1 MPLTGGCGC
10 GSVRYRVG
18 VEAMFT
24 HACHCTDCQ
33 RTTGSAFVIHS
44 VYARDDLHIDGETQV
59 ATLPSGS
66 GAGCELHFCSKCGT
80 YIWCRYLYHKV
91 DVIALRVGTLDD
103 TSMVKPQAHIFVRS
117 KQSWFDLPDGVPVF
131 EGAMDRD
138 AVWSAESVAR
148 YNATRSFS

>member
-1 MPLTGGCGC
+1 M
-10 GSVRYRVG
+10 
-18 VEAMFT
+18 
-24 HACHCTDCQ
+24 
-33 RTTGSAFVIHS
+33 
-44 VYARDDLHIDGETQV
+44 

-117 KQSWFDLPDGVPVF
+117 KLSWFDLPDGVPVF

-148 YNATRSFS
+148 YNATRSFG

>member
-10 GSVRYRVG
+10 GAVRYRIG

-24 HACHCTDCQ
+24 HACHCMDCQ

-44 VYARDDLHIDGETQV
+44 VYARDDLQIVGETQ
-59 ATLPSGS
+59 AAILPSGS
-66 GAGCELHFCSKCGT
+66 GAGCELHFCAKCGT

-103 TSMVKPQAHIFVRS
+103 TSKVKPRAHIFLRS
-117 KQSWFDLPDGVPVF
+117 KQAWLELPADVPTF
-131 EGAMDRD
+131 EGALDRD
-138 AVWSAESVAR
+138 AVWPVESVER
-148 YNATRSFS
+148 YNATRPGG